1 VGGLPPRPPPPPHPI
16 SQLIRGHFILRRRN
30 RYFFFGVSFM
40 EVMFVCIEFITNI
53 ASCDEK
59 HRAKSSILI
68 VDIYVI
74 LLYFFQENLF
84 QMLPGCP
91 DYATGKQYVFS
102 LIGLTFCWIL
112 CKSCCYIRVDFTLAA
127 SQNGVCTE
135 QEMCHIHC

>member
-1 VGGLPPRPPPPPHPI
+1 VYRIHNE
-16 SQLIRGHFILRRRN
+16 H
-30 RYFFFGVSFM
+30 
-40 EVMFVCIEFITNI
+40 C
-53 ASCDEK
+53 
-59 HRAKSSILI
+59 I
-68 VDIYVI
+68 VDIYLI

-127 SQNGVCTE
+127 SQNGVCIKL
-135 QEMCHIHC
+135 EMCYIIISFQLYNKR